1 MTGTVSL
8 VGAVAAS
15 RAQVRASPADGPD
28 REAGT

>member
-15 RAQVRASPADGPD
+15 LAESGAPPAHGPD